1 MAHGEIA
8 IVQQIL
14 VRTLWQVLAV
24 FLQLRAISS
33 VGLEHLPYKQGV
45 NGSTPLSPTNDFK
58 YDGV

>member
-24 FLQLRAISS
+24 FLRLRAISA
-33 VGLEHLPYKQGV
+33 VGSERLPYKQKV
-45 NGSTPLSPTNDFK
+45 AGSNPASPTK
-58 YDGV
+58 